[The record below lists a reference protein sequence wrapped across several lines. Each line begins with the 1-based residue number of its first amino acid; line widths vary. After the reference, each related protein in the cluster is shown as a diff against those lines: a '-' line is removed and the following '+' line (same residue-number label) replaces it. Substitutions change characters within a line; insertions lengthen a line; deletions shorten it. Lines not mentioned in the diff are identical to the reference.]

1 MTQLLDFPH
10 QNKQVLTIRTSAK
23 ICKAMQRY
31 YRNTAREIRRLNSI
45 ARTPVYSGFC
55 EVLEGGPTIRAANQ
69 QSRFASMN
77 ENAVGLLQQTTIA
90 GLLPS
95 QTRNPAVH
103 FFSVHC
109 SALSETYIGVVWLE
123 LSPNSEYVRRTKY

>member
-1 MTQLLDFPH
+1 
-10 QNKQVLTIRTSAK
+10 
-23 ICKAMQRY
+23 MQRY

-95 QTRNPAVH
+95 QTRNPALH
-103 FFSVHC
+103 FLNVHC
-109 SALSETYIGVVWLE
+109 FALSKTYIGVVWLE
-123 LSPNSEYVRRTKY
+123 PSPNSEHIRRIKILIRQEMI